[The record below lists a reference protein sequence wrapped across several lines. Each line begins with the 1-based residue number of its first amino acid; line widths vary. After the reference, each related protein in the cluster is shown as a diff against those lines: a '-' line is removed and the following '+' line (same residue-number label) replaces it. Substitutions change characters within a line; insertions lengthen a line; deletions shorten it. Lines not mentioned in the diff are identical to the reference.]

1 MREGNPW
8 GSQAVGAVKASIG
21 WDVRNEELLGR
32 RGWAR
37 VAASR
42 APGLG
47 LQGKEAILGGGGVC
61 ELGKCPRKL
70 RTGGKR

>member
-1 MREGNPW
+1 M
-8 GSQAVGAVKASIG
+8 KASIS
-21 WDVRNEELLGR
+21 WDVRTKELLGR

-47 LQGKEAILGGGGVC
+47 LRGKEAL
-61 ELGKCPRKL
+61 L
-70 RTGGKR
+70 